1 MKKLKIPSRELAMK
15 LLSEVEFEDR
25 LIGFIL
31 RERTGPMPVIMYKFE
46 EVVSLLNNPHPRIDF
61 DELGVWVRKA
71 MGDEEM
77 AEQIAK
83 AIEKGK
89 SDQERSYLIK
99 KLMEER
105 LNQCRRFGGHG

>member
-1 MKKLKIPSRELAMK
+1 MKKLKNPSRELAMK
-15 LLSEVEFEDR
+15 ILSEVGFEDR
-25 LIGFIL
+25 LIGFSL
-31 RERTGPMPVIMYKFE
+31 RERTGPMPIIMYKFE
-46 EVVSLLNNPHPRIDF
+46 EVVSLLNNPYPRIDF
-61 DELGVWVRKA
+61 NELEVWVRKA

-77 AEQIAK
+77 AEQIAE

-105 LNQCRRFGGHG
+105 LTQCKKLD

>member
-1 MKKLKIPSRELAMK
+1 MKKLKIPSRELAIK
-15 LLSEVEFEDR
+15 VLSEVGFEDR
-25 LIGFIL
+25 LIGYSL

-61 DELGVWVRKA
+61 NELEVWVRKA
-71 MGDEEM
+71 MDDDEM

-83 AIEKGK
+83 AIEMGK

-105 LNQCRRFGGHG
+105 LRQCRKLV